1 MPKGTRKTRKIKGGE
16 TVITDDN
23 IRDLVKKYIINKR
36 GLPEDLRTVPI
47 GNWDVSRVT
56 DMKGLFTIPSPNLS
70 MDPRV
75 LSVLTEKDMYLGYN
89 FNEDISQW
97 DVSNVTNMEKM
108 FVGKF
113 NQPIGAW
120 NVSKV
125 TNMKSMFF
133 GAISFNQP
141 IGSWNV
147 SNVKDMNSMFRNA
160 KSFNQPIDT
169 WNVSNVEDMAFMFS
183 RATVFNQP
191 IGSWDVSK
199 VTNMKY
205 MFSIATAFN
214 QPIGSWNVSN
224 VTNMEFMFS
233 RATVFNQPIGSWNVS
248 NVEDMAYM
256 FDGATVF
263 NQPLNQWNIKN
274 VRNVEKMFSGSA
286 MSPKNYPGV
295 EVEEPPEVLLRR
307 LGYSEQAIKFILD
320 DKTYDDDFVEYVEKI
335 QNDTGTDYIDAASQ
349 TLMIDPVIASDN
361 HIYERETLKR
371 LLTLNPTNRKSAF
384 TREILTGNP
393 NELIPAVELRSQV
406 NELINKYIME
416 HPEQSA
422 GRRRMTRKRKN
433 ARRFRK
439 SKKVRGNRK

>member
-1 MPKGTRKTRKIKGGE
+1 MPRGTRKSRKLRGGAL
-16 TVITDDN
+16 IRDNN
-23 IRDLVKKYIINKR
+23 IRSLVETFLWDKKQLSEETNR
-36 GLPEDLRTVPI
+36 LPKELRNVPI
-47 GNWDVSRVT
+47 GNWDVSQVS
-56 DMKGLFTIPSPNLS
+56 DMNNLFYELP
-70 MDPRV
+70 D
-75 LSVLTEKDMYLGYN
+75 

-97 DVSNVTNMEKM
+97 NVSNVTNMRRM
-108 FVGKF
+108 FY
-113 NQPIGAW
+113 GAE
-120 NVSKV
+120 
-125 TNMKSMFF
+125 
-133 GAISFNQP
+133 SFNQP

-147 SNVKDMNSMFRNA
+147 SKVENMLGMFENARSFNQPIGQWNVSNVKDMSQMFEGA
-160 KSFNQPIDT
+160 SSFNQPIDS
-169 WNVSNVEDMAFMFS
+169 WNVSKVMDMSYMFA
-183 RATVFNQP
+183 RATAFNQP
-191 IGSWDVSK
+191 IGSWDVSR
-199 VTNMKY
+199 VESMNE
-205 MFSIATAFN
+205 MFARAEAFN
-214 QPIGSWNVSN
+214 QPIGSWDVSN
-224 VTNMEFMFS
+224 VTGMEAMFEDAS
-233 RATVFNQPIGSWNVS
+233 SFNQPINSWNVS
-248 NVEDMAYM
+248 EEDMEEM
-256 FDGATVF
+256 FA
-263 NQPLNQWNIKN
+263 
-274 VRNVEKMFSGSA
+274 GSA
-286 MSPKNYPGV
+286 MSPSNYPGAA
-295 EVEEPPEVLLRR
+295 VEEPPEVRLKG

-371 LLTLNPTNRKSAF
+371 ILTLNPTNRKSAF